1 MFSVVSNAST
11 VVCVRDVGG
20 GIMSPSSAFVAT
32 RWLAT
37 ADPKDTQ
44 KFLEQPCN
52 NWIPGDFLTLCSEPI
67 LEGSKFITR
76 GGNFN
81 KNAFHC
87 MHIYMPVAILLTT
100 RGRNLALSYFSN
112 HDSAPAKT
120 SMFQAIRALLC

>member
-1 MFSVVSNAST
+1 
-11 VVCVRDVGG
+11 
-20 GIMSPSSAFVAT
+20 MSPSSAFVAT

-44 KFLEQPCN
+44 KFLEPALQQLDSWRFPN
-52 NWIPGDFLTLCSEPI
+52 LMLRRSI
-67 LEGSKFITR
+67 LEGSNFITR